1 MDGVLYKYVKI
12 DLEQFAMFEENM
24 KDGSGDLLF
33 HTGTKF
39 HYDKETHIICSEISV
54 LFSKQD
60 TPLMKAVMNSYFEI
74 HPDSIAK
81 LTNSEGHIVFPIS
94 TLIQFASLNYGSLR
108 GAVYLK
114 TLNTSLA
121 EYILPPIFF
130 QEIIDKDYVVN

>member
-1 MDGVLYKYVKI
+1 MDKILYKYVKI

-24 KDGSGDLLF
+24 KDGIGDLLF

-39 HYDKETHIICSEISV
+39 RYDKETRIICSEVSV

-60 TPLMKAVMNSYFEI
+60 TLLMKAVMNSYFEI

-81 LTNSEGHIVFPIS
+81 LTNSDGYIVFPKR
-94 TLIQFASLNYGSLR
+94 TLVQFSSLNYGSLR